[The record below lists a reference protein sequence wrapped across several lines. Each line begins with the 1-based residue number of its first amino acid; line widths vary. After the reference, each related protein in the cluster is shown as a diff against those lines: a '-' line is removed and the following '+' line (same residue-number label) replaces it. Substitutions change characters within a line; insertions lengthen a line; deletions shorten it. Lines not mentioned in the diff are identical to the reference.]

1 MIRGEAISAVEYQRH
16 QKFSLYKQMQA
27 TYFRCGTDLD
37 NVLRIGKTILSTFW
51 FSLGSLLSL
60 VNVWNLIVNFTLFVK
75 KLQSTRHLRYVL
87 REFVCKMFR
96 NYYALAAPDVP

>member
-1 MIRGEAISAVEYQRH
+1 MCSESAKQFH
-16 QKFSLYKQMQA
+16 QLF
-27 TYFRCGTDLD
+27 D
-37 NVLRIGKTILSTFW
+37 
-51 FSLGSLLSL
+51 SLLALFCL